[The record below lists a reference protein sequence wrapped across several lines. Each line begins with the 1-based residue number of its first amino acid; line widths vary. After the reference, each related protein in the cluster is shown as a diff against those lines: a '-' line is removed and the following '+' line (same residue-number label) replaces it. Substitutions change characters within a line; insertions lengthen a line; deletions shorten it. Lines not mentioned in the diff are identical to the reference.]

1 VNSYLLAQVHGRE
14 RFTVGEWQKS
24 NKTKGTTQAR
34 ESELA
39 LVIDVGEVVK
49 TLPQHQASARL
60 EGSLITFHCAA

>member
-1 VNSYLLAQVHGRE
+1 
-14 RFTVGEWQKS
+14 VGEWQKS